1 MGTCMKKIYIDTS
14 YDGEITREKH
24 GDNVFIGYDV
34 DGKVVGVEIIN
45 PISLDID
52 DDEVISYQTL
62 EKVMDTE
69 EWGNA

>member
-1 MGTCMKKIYIDTS
+1 MKKIYIDTS
-14 YDGEITREKH
+14 DSGEITREKF
-24 GDNVFIGYDV
+24 GDNVFIGYGV
-34 DGKVVGVEIIN
+34 DGEIVGVEIIN

-62 EKVMDTE
+62 EKILDTE